1 MQVISPCM
9 PSGCSGYGTGCNIKE
24 QAESSRAGLDGSSK
38 SLADEMQAMLN
49 RILTGESGGAGKA
62 GKKKKGKKGRA
73 KVREA
78 DGSEGGTEPAAA
90 VKPAAKTDDD
100 DFEVVDVD

>member
-1 MQVISPCM
+1 MLACLLASLPQQL
-9 PSGCSGYGTGCNIKE
+9 KE
-24 QAESSRAGLDGSSK
+24 QAESSRAGLESSSK

-49 RILTGESGGAGKA
+49 RILTDESGGAGKA
-62 GKKKKGKKGRA
+62 GKKKKKGKKGRA

-78 DGSEGGTEPAAA
+78 DGSAGGTEPAAA

>member
-1 MQVISPCM
+1 
-9 PSGCSGYGTGCNIKE
+9 
-24 QAESSRAGLDGSSK
+24 
-38 SLADEMQAMLN
+38 MQAMLN
-49 RILTGESGGAGKA
+49 RILTGESGGTGKA